1 MYCPM
6 LKSQCHMHDCAWYKV
21 EYGACSMACTPSLLD
36 RLGDEV
42 SGVVHYMELMEGKIT
57 LLGVNND

>member
-6 LKSQCHMHDCAWYKV
+6 LKSQCHMHDCAWYTTQFKQCAV
-21 EYGACSMACTPSLLD
+21 PIIAYALD
-36 RLGDEV
+36 NASDHLHNISHVAD
-42 SGVVHYMELMEGKIT
+42 LMEGKIT